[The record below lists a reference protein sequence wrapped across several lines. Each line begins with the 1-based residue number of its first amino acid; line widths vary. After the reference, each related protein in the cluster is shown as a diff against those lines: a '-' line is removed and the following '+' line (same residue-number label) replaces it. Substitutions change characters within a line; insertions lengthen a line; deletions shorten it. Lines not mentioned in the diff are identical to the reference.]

1 MGQRFE
7 PSGPLRGRYAPPPDK
22 SISHRAALF
31 GAMADEPV
39 TIRNYLRSADT
50 RATLD
55 ALLTVGAGVDEDG
68 DDVVVRG
75 VGLHAALEATGGRLD
90 VGNSGTLLRLL
101 PGWLAGQPGGVWTL
115 DGDES
120 IRRRPVD
127 RVVEPLRAM
136 GATVSAV
143 DDRLPPLTVAG
154 TELHPITYDLPVAS
168 AQVKSCVLIAAMLAD
183 GTSVLTEASISRD
196 HTERIMRLARV
207 PFERDGLTVSVSQV
221 DELELEELRVPGDP
235 SSAAFLAAAA
245 LLVDR
250 SRVVIRD
257 VGLNWTRTGFF
268 RIAERMGAILLG
280 DLEEP
285 GAESD
290 EEPIGELD
298 VAAAPLVA
306 TEVGGDEVPLA
317 IDELTLVGLLG
328 AFAEGETVV
337 RDAAELR
344 VKESDRVAVL
354 VESLNAMGAD
364 AEELPDGFVV
374 RGGGGPLRGGTINAH
389 GDHRMA
395 MLGAVAGLASTD
407 GVEVVGMEAAG
418 ISYPGFEEDLGA
430 LLGT

>member
-1 MGQRFE
+1 MGSRFE
-7 PSGPLRGRYAPPPDK
+7 PSGPLRGRYSPPPDK

-50 RATLD
+50 RSTLD

-75 VGLHAALEATGGRLD
+75 VGLHAAHEATGGRLN

-101 PGWLAGQPGGVWTL
+101 PGWLAGQPGGVWIL

-120 IRRRPVD
+120 ISRRPVD

-136 GATVSAV
+136 GATVTAT

-154 TELHPITYDLPVAS
+154 AELHPITYDLPVAS

-183 GTSVLTEASISRD
+183 GTSVVTESGVSRD
-196 HTERIMRLARV
+196 HTERMMRHARV
-207 PFERDGLTVSVSQV
+207 PFERDGLTFRVSQV
-221 DELELEELRVPGDP
+221 DELELTELQVPGDP

-245 LLVDR
+245 LLVDG
-250 SRVVIRD
+250 SRVVITD

-268 RIAERMGAILLG
+268 RIAERMGAVLLG

-285 GAESD
+285 GTETD

-298 VAAAPLVA
+298 VAHGPLEG
-306 TEVGGDEVPLA
+306 TEVGGHEVPLA

-337 RDAAELR
+337 RDARELR
-344 VKESDRVAVL
+344 VKESDRIAVL
-354 VESLNAMGAD
+354 VESLNAIGAD

-374 RGGGGPLRGGTINAH
+374 RGDGGPLAGGAVEAR

-395 MLGAVAGLASTD
+395 MLGAVAGLASVE

-418 ISYPGFEEDLGA
+418 VSYPEFEQDLKA
-430 LLGT
+430 LLS